1 MGEVILVKMNDC
13 IFCKIVNGEIPCHK
27 VWEDKDVLAFLSI
40 APDVDGH
47 TIVIPKK
54 HSENIFDIPE
64 EDFNEVCK
72 GIKKVSDMIKE
83 NFGASGV
90 NISNNSGKD
99 VGQEVMHIHFHI
111 LPRIEDDGRRLRLTG
126 EKNIN
131 KNFEE
136 ILKKIKGEL
145 Q

>member
-1 MGEVILVKMNDC
+1 MNEC
-13 IFCKIVNGEIPCHK
+13 IFCKVVTGEIPCYK
-27 VWEDKDVLAFLSI
+27 IWEDENVLAFLSI
-40 APDVDGH
+40 SPDVDGH

-54 HSENIFDIPE
+54 HSENIFDTPE
-64 EDFNEVCK
+64 ENFSEVCK
-72 GIKKVSDMIKE
+72 GVKKVSDIIKK

-99 VGQEVMHIHFHI
+99 VGQEVMHTHFHI

-126 EKNIN
+126 EKKVSEDLEGIA
-131 KNFEE
+131 
-136 ILKKIKGEL
+136 KKIKGEL